1 MESHSSKTQENLAT
15 GSHRGFSGLCE
26 STEWKTGER
35 INKRSAGEAGK
46 LSLGTGGG
54 SFCPAEIK
62 KRTLADFAGVL

>member
-35 INKRSAGEAGK
+35 INKKKCWEREK
-46 LSLGTGGG
+46 ELGTG
-54 SFCPAEIK
+54 E
-62 KRTLADFAGVL
+62 GVLSGCD

>member
-35 INKRSAGEAGK
+35 IDKRKCWEREK
-46 LSLGTGGG
+46 ELGTG
-54 SFCPAEIK
+54 E
-62 KRTLADFAGVL
+62 GVLSG